1 MNGHTNVYVCTVDTD
16 VVAILIGKFHCL
28 VAFCQSLNI
37 WVAFGAGKHFTY
49 YHINTICQKL
59 GTERSI
65 ALPVFH
71 SFTGC
76 DTASSFYG
84 KGKRSA
90 WEACDD
96 VTQMFTYMALH
107 PLSIIDI
114 DSPHFKLLEH
124 FTVIM
129 YDKTSELQCVNESR
143 KDLFCHKGI

>member
-1 MNGHTNVYVCTVDTD
+1 MIGHTNFYVRTVDTD

-76 DTASSFYG
+76 DTTSSFYG
-84 KGKRSA
+84 KGNFNNNNSGEFDA
-90 WEACDD
+90 
-96 VTQMFTYMALH
+96 
-107 PLSIIDI
+107 
-114 DSPHFKLLEH
+114 
-124 FTVIM
+124 
-129 YDKTSELQCVNESR
+129 KTKWQKIHLNCR
-143 KDLFCHKGI
+143 Y